1 MPRRTLPLVP
11 RAYAEELS
19 SQLSAALQIIAA
31 LLPLSDEEVIQ
42 AQASQDPLG
51 DNGKY
56 EGWAQGMKDDLLAN
70 RDTLVEILGKQG
82 FLTNTHSGFCLG
94 PLTPVLPDPFL
105 MAQASAALQQV
116 LDMCDGGQMILT
128 HPLDIEPAKRKI
140 LDILRE
146 NPFMDGQEKAME
158 SAVEWLFSDY
168 GVGVQE
174 LGTALMKQLVRE
186 GRE

>member
-1 MPRRTLPLVP
+1 MAISPPPMVP
-11 RAYAEELS
+11 QAYAEELAA
-19 SQLSAALQIIAA
+19 QLSAALQIIAA
-31 LLPLSDEEVIQ
+31 LLPLSDEEVIL

-70 RDTLVEILGKQG
+70 RDTLVGILSKQG
-82 FLTNTHSGFCLG
+82 FRTNTHSGFCLG

-105 MAQASAALQQV
+105 MAKASAALQQV
-116 LDMCDGGQMILT
+116 LNMCDAGQMVLT

-140 LDILRE
+140 LAILKE
-146 NPFMDGQEKAME
+146 SPFMDGQEKWME
-158 SAVEWLFSDY
+158 AAVEWLFSDY
-168 GVGVQE
+168 GIGLQQ
-174 LGTALMKQLVRE
+174 LNRALMKQLVRE